1 MSPMHQDLNY
11 FSWFHKSN
19 LDRTIVSKF
28 TVLPPNIQKALVS
41 QNLMC
46 IKWKTF

>member
-1 MSPMHQDLNY
+1 MHQNLNY
-11 FSWFHKSN
+11 FRHFNKSN

-28 TVLPPNIQKALVS
+28 IVLPPNIQKALVS

>member
-1 MSPMHQDLNY
+1 MHQNLNY
-11 FSWFHKSN
+11 FSRFHKSN

-28 TVLPPNIQKALVS
+28 IAQPPNTQKALVS
-41 QNLMC
+41 QSFMR

>member
-1 MSPMHQDLNY
+1 MHQDLNY

-28 TVLPPNIQKALVS
+28 TVLPLNIQKALVS